1 MATVIVLANTSL
13 NEADKK
19 RFVEEIGTAVT
30 ESLQLPP
37 QLKSI
42 TLQEFPRIN
51 STPKDY
57 EEITFFVYTAPGKP
71 VEAKRALV
79 RNIQLTAERVLAGVN
94 VKTIV
99 IIKEHGDENVGVGG
113 QLRLDQVQA

>member
-1 MATVIVLANTSL
+1 MANTSL
-13 NEADKK
+13 SAGDKQ

-30 ESLQLPP
+30 QSLRLPP
-37 QLKSI
+37 HLKSI

-51 STPKDY
+51 STPKEY
-57 EEITFFVYTAPGKP
+57 EEITFFVYTAPNKP
-71 VEAKRALV
+71 VEAKRDLV
-79 RNIQLTAERVLAGVN
+79 RNIQLAAERVLAGVN

-99 IIKEHGDENVGVGG
+99 IIKEHPDENVGVGG